1 MKPAAAA
8 RRIVDGMMTLGLLFL
23 MGYQSGERAPT
34 SGPGRGCFFCFWRT
48 IF

>member
-8 RRIVDGMMTLGLLFL
+8 KMIVDGMMTLGLLFL
-23 MGYQSGERAPT
+23 MGYQLWERAPT
-34 SGPGRGCFFCFWRT
+34 SGPERGCFFCSWRT